1 MATISQSEFERQIVS
16 LGLVS
21 SRKGA
26 EQVSKHIR
34 KALAGRRNDSDFAA
48 LLPGV
53 RQLSAVGG
61 NDQAARHILVKA
73 QLWLGPDEGQTNHLG
88 YRFHT
93 KLAATLGV
101 DTHRKSAMASAVAAV
116 AVAGLRLHLSVLGA
130 HIGQFGEMVAD
141 LTDGPVVDPAAFV
154 KGAPIPQ
161 HLLRG
166 GLPMAKSLGG
176 DGAVFLMGGDCG
188 SAGVI

>member
-21 SRKGA
+21 SRKSA
-26 EQVSKHIR
+26 EAVSKHIR

-48 LLPGV
+48 LLPGL

-61 NDQAARHILVKA
+61 NDQAARMILVKS
-73 QLWLGPDEGQTNHLG
+73 QLWLGPDEGQKNHLG

-101 DTHRKSAMASAVAAV
+101 SSARQSSAADTIDAVARIVKRVQLA
-116 AVAGLRLHLSVLGA
+116 ALA
-130 HIGQFGEMVAD
+130 GQFGAVLAD
-141 LTDGPVVDPAAFV
+141 LKVDFATLT
-154 KGAPIPQ
+154 KGAG
-161 HLLRG
+161 HDGVTFLT
-166 GLPMAKSLGG
+166 GG
-176 DGAVFLMGGDCG
+176 DVGAT
-188 SAGVI
+188 GVIA